1 VGPQDSPK
9 RLNRKPIARQNQM
22 LCGQIGHRF
31 FASCQISSLVLLEE
45 LLISSAPHVRFAH
58 TLSRILAIGRTTATG
73 NTLVIP
79 SLVKIHRHHRH
90 HREPVQPFPKLN

>member
-31 FASCQISSLVLLEE
+31 LQPVCD
-45 LLISSAPHVRFAH
+45 
-58 TLSRILAIGRTTATG
+58 LSQMGSIFVPLDQCDIG
-73 NTLVIP
+73 
-79 SLVKIHRHHRH
+79 
-90 HREPVQPFPKLN
+90 EF